1 MLKQN
6 GSDYPRQV
14 DETPS
19 IQDITYVRL
28 RTDIAPNQK
37 MRRLRSFLV
46 RPLQWLSAVTMV
58 ILFIL
63 LWSTDHLQGPGDT
76 DLG

>member
-1 MLKQN
+1 MLQQN
-6 GSDYPRQV
+6 ESDYTRQV
-14 DETPS
+14 DKTPS

-28 RTDIAPNQK
+28 RTDGTPNQK
-37 MRRLRSFLV
+37 MGRFRSFLV
-46 RPLQWLSAVTMV
+46 RPLQWLSAVMMV

-63 LWSTDHLQGPGDT
+63 LWSTDHLQRPSDT